1 MFNDVIESRMKKL
14 EEIVNYL
21 ESLSK
26 YTAEDFE
33 NDYTLTSSLERN
45 LQLAIQCILDIG
57 NHIISIENLE
67 KPKEYKDI
75 IIILGKNN
83 IIPED
88 FSEKIH
94 KMAGLRNIIIHAY
107 LDVDKQELVSHL
119 KNIDDFKSFMKF
131 IAKFLEE
138 KST

>member
-1 MFNDVIESRMKKL
+1 MQAVTGPP
-14 EEIVNYL
+14 Y
-21 ESLSK
+21 
-26 YTAEDFE
+26 
-33 NDYTLTSSLERN
+33 
-45 LQLAIQCILDIG
+45 QGIQGIINS

-88 FSEKIH
+88 FAEKIH

-119 KNIDDFKSFMKF
+119 KNIDDFKSFRKF